1 MLNFSK
7 IIHDPMFEKWFLNN
21 ANFFG
26 GPNFFYIE
34 TFYIEANDYDS
45 LADIAFSRLLQN

>member
-1 MLNFSK
+1 MLT
-7 IIHDPMFEKWFLNN
+7 FLV
-21 ANFFG
+21 ALI
-26 GPNFFYIE
+26 FFYIE